1 MPQKRE
7 AWFSTSTRTRT
18 SLVVVALII
27 MRHDKLPLLDSL
39 GPGFRTGALVASF
52 LSVQVF
58 IATDD
63 IQQPLRCLWLFRVRK
78 RKA

>member
-7 AWFSTSTRTRT
+7 AWFSTSTHTRT

-27 MRHDKLPLLDSL
+27 MRHDKLDSL

-63 IQQPLRCLWLFRVRK
+63 TQQPLRCLWLFRVRK